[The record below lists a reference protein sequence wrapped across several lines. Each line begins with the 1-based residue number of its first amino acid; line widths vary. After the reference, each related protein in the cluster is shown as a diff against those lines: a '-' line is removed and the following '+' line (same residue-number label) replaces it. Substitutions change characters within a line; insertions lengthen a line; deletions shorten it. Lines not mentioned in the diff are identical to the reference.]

1 MPNLKINAI
10 FFEDLIAKAI
20 LFKEVD
26 KRHGTKRSKTPPIGD
41 MKQVMVPYSIAL
53 LQIATGGC
61 LNWEK
66 IWKNQKISSELSDY
80 MYNLMVKLNQF
91 LKDNTP
97 RSNIIEWGTKEDCWR
112 LVKEKFEIP
121 SIDIIKN
128 DICTKEEM
136 EQRYLDKDSS
146 DAELSLIHIS
156 EPTRP

>member
-1 MPNLKINAI
+1 
-10 FFEDLIAKAI
+10 
-20 LFKEVD
+20 
-26 KRHGTKRSKTPPIGD
+26 
-41 MKQVMVPYSIAL
+41 
-53 LQIATGGC
+53 
-61 LNWEK
+61 
-66 IWKNQKISSELSDY
+66 
-80 MYNLMVKLNQF
+80 MVKLNQF

-146 DAELSLIHIS
+146 DAERRAIELQLVTSIAGETWIKVAEWGKIFRLFIFI
-156 EPTRP
+156 